1 MSEQAGISGAAGG
14 GSPRPRNGQEQGEA
28 LYSLPHVAFLLVAWA
43 AVQLAIAA
51 FHFPEA
57 LAGAQLDSDGYF
69 RLLRVEHLLGAGS
82 WYDNSI
88 PGSNW
93 PYGETIHWTRPLDVL
108 MVLLAAPFMAWFP
121 VEQAVAIAG
130 SLVSPL
136 FHAALCVAGVW
147 VIAPLVA
154 GPARFLVMPALLAQ
168 PGVFAYGTV
177 GRADHHMLVLLLV
190 FLAIGWWLRA
200 LLEPEARRPPLV
212 AGVLMGL
219 ALWVSP
225 EALLPL
231 APVFAAGGIAW
242 VLAGRRYRA
251 SNVRFSI
258 ALAVAITVA
267 VLVERPP
274 GEWAAVEF
282 DRISLAHLTMSLI
295 AVAFW
300 TTVARWPEARG
311 LDARGRGLVAA
322 IAGAAG
328 VALLH
333 VLHPGFFEG
342 PAANA
347 DPRLD
352 EIFFPLVDELQPL
365 VSGDLT
371 GIGEAVSYVGAFL
384 LALPYAIVRVLRA
397 GSLERRSGWAFLLV
411 ALVFLVP
418 LAAGQRRLVGYAGIV
433 LALVITSML
442 AKAIEWANTLDSPMR
457 ARLARLGSM
466 VGLLLGFLLVGSVL
480 GHVAALGDGGGGD
493 GDAGLPST
501 CDVRAVSA
509 VLSEPGGLGSPP
521 RTIAASPNIG
531 PELLYRT
538 PHRILS
544 GPYHRNHEGMGAILD
559 LFTSTDPARARE
571 IIRAREIGF
580 LLLCP
585 AFDQGYF
592 GAGGRARDDA
602 EPGDR
607 PSLYRRL
614 TEGELPDWAEPVEL
628 SDSRISGFRLF
639 VVR

>member
-1 MSEQAGISGAAGG
+1 MSQQVGIDGAAGG
-14 GSPRPRNGQEQGEA
+14 GSPQPRNGQGQGDA
-28 LYSLPHVAFLLVAWA
+28 LYSLPHVAFFLVAWA
-43 AVQLAIAA
+43 AVQLAIAT
-51 FHFPEA
+51 FQFPEA

-69 RLLRVEHLLGAGS
+69 RLLRVEHLLGSGS

-108 MVLLAAPFMAWFP
+108 MVLLAAPFMAWLP

-136 FHAALCVAGVW
+136 LHAALCVAGVW
-147 VIAPLVA
+147 VIAPLVG

-200 LLEPEARRPPLV
+200 LLEPEAQKPPV
-212 AGVLMGL
+212 AAGVLMGL

-231 APVFAAGGIAW
+231 APVFAGGGIAW
-242 VLAGRRYRA
+242 ILAGRRYRA
-251 SNVRFSI
+251 SNLRFSVV
-258 ALAVAITVA
+258 LAVAIAVA

-274 GEWAAVEF
+274 GEWTAVEF

-300 TTVARWPEARG
+300 ATVARWPEGRRLG
-311 LDARGRGLVAA
+311 ARGRGLAA
-322 IAGAAG
+322 GLAGAAG

-352 EIFFPLVDELQPL
+352 EIFFPLVDELQPI
-365 VSGDLT
+365 VSGDWA
-371 GIGEAVSYVGAFL
+371 GIGQAVSYLGASL
-384 LALPYAIVRVLRA
+384 LALPYAIARVLRA
-397 GSLERRSGWAFLLV
+397 GSSERRSEWGFLLV

-442 AKAIEWANTLDSPMR
+442 ARVIEWADTLGSPVR
-457 ARLARLGSM
+457 ARLVRLGSIL
-466 VGLLLGFLLVGSVL
+466 GLLVGFFLVGSVL
-480 GHVAALGDGGGGD
+480 GHVAALANEDRGES
-493 GDAGLPST
+493 DAGLPPT

-509 VLSEPGGLGSPP
+509 VLSEPGGFGSPP

-559 LFTSTDPARARE
+559 LFTSTDPTRARE
-571 IIRAREIGF
+571 IIQAREIGF

-585 AFDQGYF
+585 VFDQSYF
-592 GAGGRARDDA
+592 GAGGQARHDA
-602 EPGDR
+602 EAGDP

-614 TEGELPDWAEPVEL
+614 TNGEPPDWAEPIEL
-628 SDSRISGFRLF
+628 SDSRVSGFLLF